1 MGLLLSS
8 IFGSSEDL
16 NSSQFLGMLKWY
28 SFHILS
34 LLVALFRN
42 QYTNVQLFNICIFTS
57 SISGLMTRAIAES
70 IFRQEEE
77 RSALRALQNKCSVTS
92 LQFLECILTFPEI
105 NLSRPLYA
113 VIRYKCLQRSWP
125 RWKTGDLPTSLF
137 IIICLRP
144 IWEQWRLP
152 MIISI
157 WLSSSNE
164 HLPETNLRGD
174 QWRLPSGFKRNKP
187 LCSRIHSRIGRGL
200 VSQQDNA

>member
-16 NSSQFLGMLKWY
+16 NSSQLLGMLKWY

-42 QYTNVQLFNICIFTS
+42 QYTNVQLFNICIFVS

-92 LQFLECILTFPEI
+92 LQFLECILTFHFVPGDQSIQAIVCGDPIQMFTKTKVE
-105 NLSRPLYA
+105 NRRAGRPSHLPLYHH
-113 VIRYKCLQRSWP
+113 R
-125 RWKTGDLPTSLF
+125 TS
-137 IIICLRP
+137 ICLRP
-144 IWEQWRLP
+144 IWE
-152 MIISI
+152 
-157 WLSSSNE
+157 
-164 HLPETNLRGD
+164 ETNEGF
-174 QWRLPSGFKRNKP
+174 LPASSEISLFAAASTRE
-187 LCSRIHSRIGRGL
+187 
-200 VSQQDNA
+200 